1 MNEQPNPP
9 VEQMMYPPSS
19 SYPMMDSKADLLD
32 KIRPEE
38 TVKAIKQML
47 MGREWS
53 DDKGEWIENPAL
65 KDVALTEKG
74 ASAISNLMY
83 SASTRNVSISNLKDD
98 EIKKRLLSIIKTAM
112 KMCLDNFKSYG
123 IKEESQIFFIREI
136 IHTNTLVALKQSE
149 NEGIR
154 RMLNSTIQESRN
166 VSTYGEE
173 KKNPILGLFRR

>member
-1 MNEQPNPP
+1 MEEHNIQPEQF
-9 VEQMMYPPSS
+9 MYPPSS
-19 SYPMMDSKADLLD
+19 SYPGMNDKADLLD

-47 MGREWS
+47 MGRDWS
-53 DDKGEWIENPAL
+53 DEEGRWVENEAL
-65 KDVALTEKG
+65 KGLALTEKG

-112 KMCLDNFKSYG
+112 KMCLDNFQSYG
-123 IKEESQIFFIREI
+123 IKEESQLFFIREV

-173 KKNPILGLFRR
+173 KKNGVLGLFRR